1 MGLYKQQTPKEGSIN
16 STDYLLYIY
25 GSCIE
30 DDRNGRTI
38 PNSLVVV
45 LLPKSFEKEG
55 REGLRMWTLSTKC
68 IWFSLWSKLFLLRL
82 PTGTKSSFPSSL
94 NHSLEIEAIFVQS
107 RPRHTVLTAESF
119 TSHHYYDDYQWASLL
134 TWHLAGQPHLL
145 LRHDLCS
152 RTGGQ
157 LDEPSTKRRTLTLH
171 VAQQ

>member
-1 MGLYKQQTPKEGSIN
+1 M
-16 STDYLLYIY
+16 TDPVLYIY

-107 RPRHTVLTAESF
+107 RPRHRP
-119 TSHHYYDDYQWASLL
+119 Y
-134 TWHLAGQPHLL
+134 
-145 LRHDLCS
+145 
-152 RTGGQ
+152 GGV
-157 LDEPSTKRRTLTLH
+157 LH
-171 VAQQ
+171 VAPLLRRLPVSLFTHLALGGSTPSTITARLMLKDRGVNLTSRQRKDGRRRCTSHSSK

>member
-1 MGLYKQQTPKEGSIN
+1 
-16 STDYLLYIY
+16 
-25 GSCIE
+25 
-30 DDRNGRTI
+30 
-38 PNSLVVV
+38 
-45 LLPKSFEKEG
+45 
-55 REGLRMWTLSTKC
+55 MWTLSTKC

-152 RTGGQ
+152 RTGG
-157 LDEPSTKRRTLTLH
+157 STWRAVNEKTDDVVVARRTVVDAPDQGAPTMGCRLLDRWGATMWPVRQIVSSRQPLCSSR
-171 VAQQ
+171 VLRSSTCCYGRGKGNLS